1 MRVNAGSRG
10 MFYNLFH
17 SLRRHGVPVTFNE
30 WLVLQN
36 ALSENLAD
44 SSLTRFYYLSRAIM
58 VKTEAHFDK
67 FDQAFLECFG
77 HIESS
82 EELLRIIEEHLL
94 RMPPLELT
102 EEEKRMVEA
111 LDLEEVRKRFLD
123 QLKNQDDEP
132 HVGGNKAIGVRGRS
146 PYGAWGYNPAGVRIG
161 QHESRLR
168 SAIQIAEKRAFKN
181 YRDDVALDTRS
192 MKTALSYIRQV
203 VREGPKDS
211 LDVDGTID
219 ATCRNAGEL
228 EFIWERA
235 KKKRIK
241 LMLLMDAGGTMNP
254 HTELVSRLF
263 SAAKDIVKDLQFYYF
278 HNCIYQELYTDISQM
293 KAVPTRKILDQ
304 TNRNYKVILVGDA
317 YMAPSEL
324 MSPNG
329 AIDYWYRNDRPGI
342 EWLMDVRK
350 RFRKAIWLN
359 PEPNAWWASVPST
372 RIIQKIFPMYEL
384 TLEGMRAGARA
395 LIKQ

>member
-1 MRVNAGSRG
+1 
-10 MFYNLFH
+10 MFINLFRT
-17 SLRRHGVPVTFNE
+17 LRRLGVPVTFNE
-30 WLVLQN
+30 WLLLQD
-36 ALSENLAD
+36 ALDENLAD
-44 SSLTRFYYLSRAIM
+44 SSLTRFYYLARAIL

-67 FDQAFLECFG
+67 YDQAFLECFG
-77 HIESS
+77 HIESG
-82 EELLRIIEEHLL
+82 EELLRRIEERLL

-102 EEEKRMVEA
+102 EEEKRMVEQ
-111 LDLEEVRKRFLD
+111 LNLEELRDGFLD
-123 QLKNQDDEP
+123 RLRNQDNEP

-161 QHESRLR
+161 QGESRMR
-168 SAIQIAEKRAFKN
+168 RAIQIAEKRSFRN
-181 YRDDVALDTRS
+181 YRDDMTLDTRS
-192 MKTALSYIRQV
+192 IKTVLSFIRQV
-203 VREGPKDS
+203 VREGPKDT

-241 LMLLMDAGGTMNP
+241 LMLLMDAGGTMTP

-278 HNCIYQELYTDISQM
+278 HNCVYQELYTDIQQM
-293 KAVPTRKILDQ
+293 KAVSTRKMLDQ

-342 EWLMDVRK
+342 EWLIDIRK
-350 RFRKAIWLN
+350 RFRKVIWLN
-359 PEPNAWWASVPST
+359 PEPITWWPSVPST
-372 RIIQKIFPMYEL
+372 RLIQRIFPMYEL
-384 TLEGMRAGARA
+384 TLEGMRSGARA

>member
-1 MRVNAGSRG
+1 
-10 MFYNLFH
+10 MFINLFKA
-17 SLRRHGVPVTFNE
+17 LRRRGVPVTFNE
-30 WLVLQN
+30 WLLLQK

-44 SSLTRFYYLSRAIM
+44 SSLTRFYYLSRAIL

-67 FDQAFLECFG
+67 FDQAFLDCFG
-77 HIESS
+77 HIETS
-82 EELLRIIEEHLL
+82 EDLMRRIEEKLL
-94 RMPPLELT
+94 RMSPLELT
-102 EEEKRMVEA
+102 EEEKQLVDKLNLEDLRDGF
-111 LDLEEVRKRFLD
+111 LDLLR
-123 QLKNQDDEP
+123 NQDDES

-161 QHESRLR
+161 QGESRMH
-168 SAIQIAEKRAFKN
+168 SAVQIAEKRDFKN
-181 YRDDVALDTRS
+181 YRDDMTIDTRAI
-192 MKTALSYIRQV
+192 KTVLSYIRQV
-203 VREGPKDS
+203 VREGPKDT

-228 EFIWERA
+228 EFIWDRA

-241 LMLLMDAGGTMNP
+241 LMLLMDAGGTMAP

-263 SAAKDIVKDLQFYYF
+263 SAAKDIVKDLKFYYF
-278 HNCIYQELYTDISQM
+278 HNCVYQELYTDIGQM
-293 KAVPTRKILDQ
+293 TAVSTRKILDL

-324 MSPNG
+324 LSPDG

-342 EWLMDVRK
+342 EWLIDIRK
-350 RFRKAIWLN
+350 RFRKVIWLN
-359 PEPNAWWASVPST
+359 PEPSQYWPSVPST
-372 RIIQKIFPMYEL
+372 RLIQRVFPMFEL
-384 TLEGMRAGARA
+384 TLEGMRSGTRA

>member
-1 MRVNAGSRG
+1 

-82 EELLRIIEEHLL
+82 EELLRTIEEHLL

-111 LDLEEVRKRFLD
+111 LDLEEVRKRFLG

-342 EWLMDVRK
+342 DWLMDVRK
-350 RFRKAIWLN
+350 RFRKAVWLN
-359 PEPNAWWASVPST
+359 PEPSAWWASVPST

>member
-1 MRVNAGSRG
+1 
-10 MFYNLFH
+10 MFINLFR
-17 SLRRHGVPVTFNE
+17 SLRRLGVPVTFNE
-30 WLVLQN
+30 WLLLQN
-36 ALSENLAD
+36 ALAENLAD
-44 SSLTRFYYLSRAIM
+44 SSLTRFYYLARAIL

-67 FDQAFLECFG
+67 YDQAFLECFG
-77 HIESS
+77 HIESD
-82 EELLRIIEEHLL
+82 EELLRAIEERLL
-94 RMPPLELT
+94 QLPPLELT
-102 EEEKRMVEA
+102 EEEKLMVEQ
-111 LDLEEVRKRFLD
+111 LNLEELRSRFLD
-123 QLKNQDDEP
+123 KLRTQDDEP
-132 HVGGNKAIGVRGRS
+132 HVGGNKAIGVQGRS

-161 QHESRLR
+161 QGESRHHR
-168 SAIQIAEKRAFKN
+168 AIQIAEKRTFRN
-181 YRDDVALDTRS
+181 YRDDMTLDTRS
-192 MKTALSYIRQV
+192 IKTVLSYIRQV

-211 LDVDGTID
+211 LDIDGTID

-228 EFIWERA
+228 EFIWDRA

-241 LMLLMDAGGTMNP
+241 LMLLMDVGGTMTP

-278 HNCIYQELYTDISQM
+278 HNCVYQELYTDIEQM

-304 TNRNYKVILVGDA
+304 INRNYRVILVGDA

-342 EWLMDVRK
+342 EWLIDIRK
-350 RFRKAIWLN
+350 RFRKVIWLN
-359 PEPNAWWASVPST
+359 PEPSSWWPSVPST
-372 RIIQKIFPMYEL
+372 RMIRKVFPMYEL
-384 TLEGMRAGARA
+384 TLEGMRSGARA

>member
-1 MRVNAGSRG
+1 

-293 KAVPTRKILDQ
+293 IAVPTRKILDQ

-350 RFRKAIWLN
+350 RFRKAVWLN
-359 PEPNAWWASVPST
+359 PEPSAWWASVPST

>member
-1 MRVNAGSRG
+1 
-10 MFYNLFH
+10 MFINLFH
-17 SLRRHGVPVTFNE
+17 ALKRRGVPVTLNE
-30 WLVLQN
+30 WLLLQK
-36 ALSENLAD
+36 ALSANLAD
-44 SSLTRFYYLSRAIM
+44 SSLTRFYYLARAIF

-67 FDQAFLECFG
+67 YDQAFLECFG
-77 HIESS
+77 HIESN
-82 EELLRIIEEHLL
+82 EDLLRIIEERLL

-102 EEEKRMVEA
+102 EEEKQMVEK
-111 LDLEEVRKRFLD
+111 LNLEELRSRFLD
-123 QLKNQDDEP
+123 QLKSQDDKP

-146 PYGAWGYNPAGVRIG
+146 PYGAWGYNPAGVRVG
-161 QHESRLR
+161 QHESRMH
-168 SAIQIAEKRAFKN
+168 SAIQIAEKRDFKN
-181 YRDDVALDTRS
+181 YRDDITLDTRS
-192 MKTALSYIRQV
+192 IKTVLSYIRQV

-228 EFIWERA
+228 EFIWDRA

-241 LMLLMDAGGTMNP
+241 LMLLMDAGGTMTP

-278 HNCIYQELYTDISQM
+278 HNCIYQELYTDIGQM
-293 KAVPTRKILDQ
+293 TAVSTRKILDQ

-324 MSPNG
+324 LSPNG

-342 EWLMDVRK
+342 EWLIDVRK
-350 RFRKAIWLN
+350 RFRKVIWLN
-359 PEPNAWWASVPST
+359 PEPSTWWPSVPST
-372 RIIQKIFPMYEL
+372 RMIRKIFPMYEL
-384 TLEGMRAGARA
+384 TLEGMRSGARA

>member
-1 MRVNAGSRG
+1 
-10 MFYNLFH
+10 MFINLFH
-17 SLRRHGVPVTFNE
+17 ALKRRGVPVTLNE
-30 WLVLQN
+30 WLLLQK
-36 ALSENLAD
+36 ALSANLAD
-44 SSLTRFYYLSRAIM
+44 SSLTRFYYLARAIF

-67 FDQAFLECFG
+67 YDQAFLECFG
-77 HIESS
+77 HIESN
-82 EELLRIIEEHLL
+82 EDLLRIIEERLL

-102 EEEKRMVEA
+102 EEEKQMVGK
-111 LDLEEVRKRFLD
+111 LNLEELRSRFLD
-123 QLKNQDDEP
+123 QLKSQDDKP

-146 PYGAWGYNPAGVRIG
+146 PYGAWGYNPAGVRVG
-161 QHESRLR
+161 QHESRMH
-168 SAIQIAEKRAFKN
+168 SAIQIAEKRDFKN
-181 YRDDVALDTRS
+181 YRDDITLDTRS
-192 MKTALSYIRQV
+192 IKTVLSYIRQV

-228 EFIWERA
+228 EFIWDRA

-241 LMLLMDAGGTMNP
+241 LMLLMDAGGTMTP

-278 HNCIYQELYTDISQM
+278 HNCIYQELYTDIGQM
-293 KAVPTRKILDQ
+293 TAVSTRKILDQ

-324 MSPNG
+324 LSPNG

-342 EWLMDVRK
+342 EWLIDVRK
-350 RFRKAIWLN
+350 RFRKVIWLN
-359 PEPNAWWASVPST
+359 PEPSTWWPSVPST
-372 RIIQKIFPMYEL
+372 RMIRKIFPMYEL
-384 TLEGMRAGARA
+384 TLEGMRSGARA

>member
-1 MRVNAGSRG
+1 

-17 SLRRHGVPVTFNE
+17 ALRRLGVPVTFNE
-30 WLVLQN
+30 WMLLQN
-36 ALSENLAD
+36 ALAENLAD
-44 SSLTRFYYLSRAIM
+44 SSLTRFYYLARAIL

-67 FDQAFLECFG
+67 YDQAFLDCFG
-77 HIESS
+77 HIQSD
-82 EELLRIIEEHLL
+82 EELLRAIEERLL

-102 EEEKRMVEA
+102 EEERLMVERLN
-111 LDLEEVRKRFLD
+111 LDELRDRFLD
-123 QLKNQDDEP
+123 QLRNQDDKP

-161 QHESRLR
+161 QHESRMR
-168 SAIQIAEKRAFKN
+168 SAIQIAEKRTFRN
-181 YRDDVALDTRS
+181 YRDDMTLDTRS
-192 MKTALSYIRQV
+192 IKTVLSYIRQV
-203 VREGPKDS
+203 VREGPKES

-228 EFIWERA
+228 EFIWDRA
-235 KKKRIK
+235 RKKRIK
-241 LMLLMDAGGTMNP
+241 LMLLMDAGGTMTP

-278 HNCIYQELYTDISQM
+278 HNCVYQELYTDIGQM
-293 KAVPTRKILDQ
+293 TAVSTRKILDQ

-324 MSPNG
+324 LSPNG

-342 EWLMDVRK
+342 EWLMDIRK
-350 RFRKAIWLN
+350 RFRKVIWLN
-359 PEPNAWWASVPST
+359 PEPSTWWASVPST
-372 RIIQKIFPMYEL
+372 RMISKVFPMYEL
-384 TLEGMRAGARA
+384 TLEGMRAGTRA

>member
-1 MRVNAGSRG
+1 
-10 MFYNLFH
+10 MFINLFK

-30 WLVLQN
+30 WLLLQN
-36 ALSENLAD
+36 ALSENLVD
-44 SSLTRFYYLSRAIM
+44 SSLTRFYHLARAIL

-67 FDQAFLECFG
+67 YDQAFLECFG

-82 EELLRIIEEHLL
+82 DDLLRRIEERLI

-102 EEEKRMVEA
+102 EEERRMVEK
-111 LDLEEVRKRFLD
+111 LSLEEVRAGFLD
-123 QLKNQDDEP
+123 KLRTQDDEP
-132 HVGGNKAIGVRGRS
+132 HVGGNRAIGVRGRS

-161 QHESRLR
+161 QHEGRMR
-168 SAIQIAEKRAFKN
+168 SAVQIAEKRNFRN
-181 YRDDVALDTRS
+181 YRDDVTLDTRS
-192 MKTALSYIRQV
+192 IKTALSYIRQV
-203 VREGPKDS
+203 VREGPKDT
-211 LDVDGTID
+211 LDVEGTID

-228 EFIWERA
+228 EFIWDRA
-235 KKKRIK
+235 RKKRIK
-241 LMLLMDAGGTMNP
+241 LMLLMDAGGTMTP

-278 HNCIYQELYTDISQM
+278 HNCVYQELYTDIWQG

-304 TNRNYKVILVGDA
+304 SNRNYKVILVGDA

-324 MSPNG
+324 LSPNG

-342 EWLMDVRK
+342 EWLMDIRK
-350 RFRKAIWLN
+350 RFRKVIWLN
-359 PEPNAWWASVPST
+359 PESREWWDSVPST
-372 RIIQKIFPMYEL
+372 RMIRKIFPMFEL
-384 TLEGMRAGARA
+384 TLAGMRSGART